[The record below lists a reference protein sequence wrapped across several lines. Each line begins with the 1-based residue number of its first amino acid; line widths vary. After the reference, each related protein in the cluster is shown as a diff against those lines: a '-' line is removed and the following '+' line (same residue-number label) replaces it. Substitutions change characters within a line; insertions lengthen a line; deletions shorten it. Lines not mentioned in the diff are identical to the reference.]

1 MYKKFEITVDQNNK
15 TKYTGVLHPLVNIFR
30 IQRYTKTPQNQSN
43 RNVQKH
49 QVPDP
54 KIRLKKHY
62 IDLNQKEIK
71 RLPMNQY

>member
-1 MYKKFEITVDQNNK
+1 MYKKFEITVDQHNK
-15 TKYTGVLHPLVNIFR
+15 NKYTGVLHSLVNIFL
-30 IQRYTKTPQNQSN
+30 IQGSTKTPQNQSN

-54 KIRLKKHY
+54 KIRLKKQY